1 MKERPSLQTERLI
14 LRPFR
19 LADAAGVQRLAG
31 DREVAS
37 TTLNIPHPYEDG
49 LAEQWIG
56 THQEEYEQSR
66 GVVFAVVLRSEQVL
80 IGAIGLVINQRYER
94 AELGYWVGKPY
105 WNQGYGTEAAR
116 AVLQYGFEV
125 LRLHRIHASHL
136 KRNPASGRVMQKI
149 GMTYEGCSRQHVKK
163 WGVFEDLERYGIL
176 KSEHKFGAAKI

>member
-14 LRPFR
+14 LRPFS
-19 LADAAGVQRLAG
+19 LADTADVQRLAG

-56 THQEEYEQSR
+56 THQEQFEQGR
-66 GVVFAVVLRSEQVL
+66 EVVFAVVLHSERVL
-80 IGAIGLVINQRYER
+80 IGAIGLVINQHQER

-105 WNQGYGTEAAR
+105 WNRGYGTEAAR

-125 LRLHRIHASHL
+125 LQLRRIHASHL

-163 WGVFEDLERYGIL
+163 WGIFEDLERYGIL
-176 KSEHKFGAAKI
+176 KSEYEPDEAKI